1 MQPFERE
8 TKNAGENQPR
18 FTSTSVPTSSANA
31 PGENL
36 GNPKYGNEEGG
47 GWVAERRRRVGF
59 YTKRD
64 RIDSNT
70 KKPGRKGVLFCFFF
84 ELDESLRI
92 WGLTPSRNQ
101 LRVGKPQ
108 VILRT
113 SRDLDTSTSLFLN
126 LKLDSSLLCDKLFP
140 AVFCGC

>member
-70 KKPGRKGVLFCFFF
+70 KNQVARGFCFV
-84 ELDESLRI
+84 S
-92 WGLTPSRNQ
+92 
-101 LRVGKPQ
+101 
-108 VILRT
+108 
-113 SRDLDTSTSLFLN
+113 FLN
-126 LKLDSSLLCDKLFP
+126 LTSPCAFGASP
-140 AVFCGC
+140 RHVIN